1 MAMTAEKNLRAF
13 QEKSNT
19 SLNLSVLANAVSRCE
34 APSAASRDRKI
45 RGGTAVSCL
54 EAGKATED
62 GLFKTSTARSL
73 LQQRDFR
80 QVNQ

>member
-1 MAMTAEKNLRAF
+1 MTAENNLRAF

-19 SLNLSVLANAVSRCE
+19 SLNLSALAN
-34 APSAASRDRKI
+34 AASRDRKI

-54 EAGKATED
+54 EAGKATDD
-62 GLFKTSTARSL
+62 GLFKTSTAHSL

-80 QVNQ
+80 QVSQ